1 MTILFSSVLFNY
13 DGDTKKEGIM
23 EYNPALP
30 IYLQAANS
38 IKRDI
43 VTGKLPPGAKLPS
56 VRDLA
61 VEYTINPNTVSRVY
75 KELESEGVCFTR
87 RGMGTFVTEDP
98 GKVDQMKEEMAG
110 TLIRDFLEG
119 MEQLGFSRSEAI
131 ALLDKAKIKILSDN
145 LHFWSGK
152 TAAKSES

>member
-1 MTILFSSVLFNY
+1 
-13 DGDTKKEGIM
+13 M
-23 EYNPALP
+23 EYNPTLP
-30 IYLQAANS
+30 IYLQTANA

-43 VTGKLPPGAKLPS
+43 VTGKLSPGEKLPS

-87 RGMGTFVTEDP
+87 RGMGTFVTEEQE
-98 GKVDQMKEEMAG
+98 KVDMLKEEMAG
-110 TLIRDFLEG
+110 NLIRDFLES

-131 ALLDKAKIKILSDN
+131 ALLEK
-145 LHFWSGK
+145 
-152 TAAKSES
+152 ER

>member
-1 MTILFSSVLFNY
+1 
-13 DGDTKKEGIM
+13 M
-23 EYNPALP
+23 EYNPTLP
-30 IYLQAANS
+30 IYLQTANA

-87 RGMGTFVTEDP
+87 RGMGTFVTEDSS
-98 GKVDQMKEEMAG
+98 KIDMLKKEMAG

-119 MEQLGFSRSEAI
+119 MEQLGYSRHEAI
-131 ALLDKAKIKILSDN
+131 ALLENENEK
-145 LHFWSGK
+145 
-152 TAAKSES
+152 

>member
-1 MTILFSSVLFNY
+1 MKHRLSAFIFVKRVLDNHIDLVYYLTITVMHEE
-13 DGDTKKEGIM
+13 DIM
-23 EYNPALP
+23 EYNPTLP
-30 IYLQAANS
+30 IYLQTANA

-43 VTGKLPPGAKLPS
+43 VTGKLSPGEKLPS

-87 RGMGTFVTEDP
+87 RGMGTFVTEEQE
-98 GKVDQMKEEMAG
+98 KVDMLKEEMAG
-110 TLIRDFLEG
+110 NLIRDFLES

-131 ALLDKAKIKILSDN
+131 ALLEK
-145 LHFWSGK
+145 
-152 TAAKSES
+152 ER

>member
-1 MTILFSSVLFNY
+1 
-13 DGDTKKEGIM
+13 M

-30 IYLQAANS
+30 IYLQVANS

-43 VTGKLPPGAKLPS
+43 VTGRLELGARLPS

-75 KELESEGVCFTR
+75 KELEMEGVCFTR

-98 GKVDQMKEEMAG
+98 ERVQQLKEEMAG
-110 TLIRDFLEG
+110 TLIREFLEG
-119 MEQLGFSRSEAI
+119 MEQLGFSRAQAI
-131 ALLDKAKIKILSDN
+131 GLLEKEQSQ
-145 LHFWSGK
+145 
-152 TAAKSES
+152 

>member
-1 MTILFSSVLFNY
+1 
-13 DGDTKKEGIM
+13 M

-119 MEQLGFSRSEAI
+119 MEQLGFFQKRGDHSSG
-131 ALLDKAKIKILSDN
+131 KAKIKILSDN

>member
-1 MTILFSSVLFNY
+1 
-13 DGDTKKEGIM
+13 M

-75 KELESEGVCFTR
+75 KELESEGACFCHR
-87 RGMGTFVTEDP
+87 RSRESGPDERRNGRHTDP
-98 GKVDQMKEEMAG
+98 G
-110 TLIRDFLEG
+110 
-119 MEQLGFSRSEAI
+119 FSGRHGAAWFFQKRGDHSSG
-131 ALLDKAKIKILSDN
+131 KAKIKEL
-145 LHFWSGK
+145 
-152 TAAKSES
+152 

>member
-1 MTILFSSVLFNY
+1 
-13 DGDTKKEGIM
+13 M

-30 IYLQAANS
+30 IYLQVANS

-43 VTGKLPPGAKLPS
+43 VTGRLELGARLPS

-75 KELESEGVCFTR
+75 KELEMEGVCFTR

-98 GKVDQMKEEMAG
+98 ERVQQLKEEMAG
-110 TLIRDFLEG
+110 TLIREFLEG
-119 MEQLGFSRSEAI
+119 MEQLGFSRAQAIGLLEKEQSE
-131 ALLDKAKIKILSDN
+131 
-145 LHFWSGK
+145 
-152 TAAKSES
+152 

>member
-1 MTILFSSVLFNY
+1 
-13 DGDTKKEGIM
+13 M

-98 GKVDQMKEEMAG
+98 GKVDQMKEEMVHWE
-110 TLIRDFLEG
+110 LIL
-119 MEQLGFSRSEAI
+119 SEVN
-131 ALLDKAKIKILSDN
+131 ALYNKIKNASLGPDEIIAMQAELIQ
-145 LHFWSGK
+145 LQQL
-152 TAAKSES
+152 